1 MKYSC
6 FLGDKGDA
14 LRLDEKQQGGTKQW
28 TERLAKIWNPGNV
41 KLQTRNGKVQFGPG
55 LRFAVSLEKKKKK
68 VSNLLLLPTLNGKL
82 PFAYWKRVGRTAF
95 PDGAITITCDT
106 YKLYHGFGGLKYRL
120 KAEASH

>member
-1 MKYSC
+1 MN
-6 FLGDKGDA
+6 
-14 LRLDEKQQGGTKQW
+14 W

-55 LRFAVSLEKKKKK
+55 LRFPLKKKK
-68 VSNLLLLPTLNGKL
+68 VSNLLWLPTLNGKL
-82 PFAYWKRVGRTAF
+82 PFAYWKRVGGTAF

-120 KAEASH
+120 NAEASH